1 MVAFQGAER
10 DVEHAQRIALLIIF
24 ENELAAFN
32 VVELLP
38 DPWQA
43 GQGKVDK
50 EISVEGKRLVQVQRV
65 GVKEKVYLGTG
76 QGTGLVGEVSKM
88 MILFRILHNG
98 LLGFTG
104 TIEGWVA
111 CHLHP

>member
-1 MVAFQGAER
+1 MWTGEAACPLEEERGSVAGGGQVPLVAFQGAER

-43 GQGKVDK
+43 GQGKLTK
-50 EISVEGKRLVQVQRV
+50 KS
-65 GVKEKVYLGTG
+65 
-76 QGTGLVGEVSKM
+76 
-88 MILFRILHNG
+88 
-98 LLGFTG
+98 
-104 TIEGWVA
+104 A
-111 CHLHP
+111 